1 MIQLP
6 IKKLRLQNG
15 FTLIELTIVFGI
27 IAIIGGVGFAAYS
40 SFATRQKLDSAA
52 YDLKAGIEEAKHTAI
67 ARVKPASCGATTS
80 LEGYNLT
87 ICSGS
92 ACTNLYTI
100 SPVCLNAT
108 PTPTPLVKVR
118 DTQILA
124 TVDTCSN
131 PLIFSSQ
138 TGLTSG
144 SCRILLTDTQDSS
157 GNTAKT
163 VCVDAGGNVTIKDGN
178 ASC

>member
-6 IKKLRLQNG
+6 IKKFRTQRG

-27 IAIIGGVGFAAYS
+27 IAVIGGVGFAAYT

-67 ARVKPASCGATTS
+67 SRVKPASCGVTTS
-80 LEGYNLT
+80 LEGYSFT
-87 ICSGS
+87 VCSGA

-100 SPVCLNAT
+100 SPICLNAV
-108 PTPTPLVKVR
+108 PTPTPFVKTR

-124 TVDTCSN
+124 TVGICNN

-138 TGLTSG
+138 TGLTNG
-144 SCRILLTDTQDSS
+144 SCRIVLTDTQDSS
-157 GNTAKT
+157 GNTART
-163 VCVDAGGNVTIKDGN
+163 VCVDAGGNVTIKDGSV
-178 ASC
+178 SC